1 MAYVIS
7 DACISCGACE
17 GTCPAG
23 AISEGDGQYVI
34 DADSCMEW
42 SLRRRMSSR
51 SYQPGIISRYVYC
64 SNNKKEMHFYA
75 SLFCSIYSLTCFDVG
90 KDSIA
95 PSVAMDRAAV

>member
-34 DADSCMEW
+34 DADTCME
-42 SLRRRMSSR
+42 LHM
-51 SYQPGIISRYVYC
+51 P
-64 SNNKKEMHFYA
+64 
-75 SLFCSIYSLTCFDVG
+75 
-90 KDSIA
+90 
-95 PSVAMDRAAV
+95 